1 MERIKKVVFSDFLG
15 TLTMGAFT
23 TYAYWYLYYYTRS
36 QSIVASLGALT
47 MATALL
53 SFIGGYIA
61 DQYSKIK
68 ALRVIVTLR
77 LLIVVGGL
85 LLFLAFSSNKIIYLI
100 VILNALIGIVYV
112 PLAEAVPPVLV
123 ANKKDLFTVNSWVSA
138 AKQIATVGS
147 SAISVVMVI
156 LKKPVS
162 AFIIVAFSLSLS
174 LILIYHLQAD
184 AAPVNRLKMHV
195 NGLFHDFMSGLKLV
209 VQNRLIS
216 FMIPVALVT
225 NFCFWSIW
233 LLMPKY
239 SIDLFGKFKI
249 VYNVI
254 DVSFTVGGI
263 IGALAFSKQHKY
275 WNSARIYPYLLAG
288 QAITLILLG
297 VNALLPH
304 EFVNVIYIATIWI
317 SYGVL
322 NSISSVIYFSI
333 IQISAKSKNIGLIV
347 GSVLTIFSIANP
359 VAALMSAPLVQIASV
374 SEIIIALGTIMLLA
388 SIPVFSS
395 SFRKE
400 LNKYGHLEI

>member
-138 AKQIATVGS
+138 ANQIATVGS

-216 FMIPVALVT
+216 FMIPV
-225 NFCFWSIW
+225 
-233 LLMPKY
+233 
-239 SIDLFGKFKI
+239 
-249 VYNVI
+249 
-254 DVSFTVGGI
+254 
-263 IGALAFSKQHKY
+263 
-275 WNSARIYPYLLAG
+275 
-288 QAITLILLG
+288 
-297 VNALLPH
+297 
-304 EFVNVIYIATIWI
+304 
-317 SYGVL
+317 
-322 NSISSVIYFSI
+322 
-333 IQISAKSKNIGLIV
+333 
-347 GSVLTIFSIANP
+347 GSVKN
-359 VAALMSAPLVQIASV
+359 LV
-374 SEIIIALGTIMLLA
+374 
-388 SIPVFSS
+388 
-395 SFRKE
+395 
-400 LNKYGHLEI
+400 